1 MSVDVKILIKQYI
14 DIIIGVDDIEV
25 EIIEDTVVLSRDER
39 WHIYIIPGRF
49 TMIGCFVDEDIE
61 ISNNLRRE
69 AGNIQHIYE
78 SSKNQD
84 ETIQ

>member
-1 MSVDVKILIKQYI
+1 MDVEVLIKQYVTSLT
-14 DIIIGVDDIEV
+14 GVDDIDV

-61 ISNNLRRE
+61 ISDILRKN
-69 AGNIQHIYE
+69 AGSIQYIYDNRTVE
-78 SSKNQD
+78 S
-84 ETIQ
+84 ETV